1 MDCLVTETKKSGNTF
16 IVNDEEY
23 ELVQLDIRNVMGL
36 NIVTSI
42 TEIQRVGK
50 EYADQLMKKGLVTK
64 AKDIDA
70 PIKKNKLS

>member
-1 MDCLVTETKKSGNTF
+1 MDCLVTETKKFGNTF
-16 IVNDEEY
+16 IVNDQEY

-50 EYADQLMKKGLVTK
+50 EYADQLMKKRLVTK

-70 PIKKNKLS
+70 LIKKNKLS

>member
-1 MDCLVTETKKSGNTF
+1 MDCLVTETKKFGNTF
-16 IVNDEEY
+16 IVNDKKY

-50 EYADQLMKKGLVTK
+50 EYADQLMKKRLVTK

-70 PIKKNKLS
+70 LIKKNKLS

>member
-1 MDCLVTETKKSGNTF
+1 MDCLVTETKKFGNTF
-16 IVNDEEY
+16 IFNDEEY

-42 TEIQRVGK
+42 TEIQRVCK
-50 EYADQLMKKGLVTK
+50 EFADQLMKKRLVTK

-70 PIKKNKLS
+70 LIKKNKLS

>member
-1 MDCLVTETKKSGNTF
+1 MDCLVTETKKFGNTF
-16 IVNDEEY
+16 IVNYQEY

-50 EYADQLMKKGLVTK
+50 EYADQLMKKRLVTK

-70 PIKKNKLS
+70 LIKKNKLS

>member
-1 MDCLVTETKKSGNTF
+1 MDCLVTETKKFGNTF
-16 IVNDEEY
+16 IVNDQEY
-23 ELVQLDIRNVMGL
+23 ELVQLVIRNVMGL

-50 EYADQLMKKGLVTK
+50 EYADQLMKKRLVTK

>member
-1 MDCLVTETKKSGNTF
+1 MDCLVTEIKKSGDTF

>member
-1 MDCLVTETKKSGNTF
+1 MDCLVTETKKFGNTF
-16 IVNDEEY
+16 IVNDQEY

-50 EYADQLMKKGLVTK
+50 EYADQLMKKRLVTK

>member
-1 MDCLVTETKKSGNTF
+1 MDCLVTETKKFGNTF
-16 IVNDEEY
+16 IVNDQEY

-50 EYADQLMKKGLVTK
+50 EYADQLMKKRSVTK
-64 AKDIDA
+64 AKDIDG

>member
-1 MDCLVTETKKSGNTF
+1 
-16 IVNDEEY
+16 
-23 ELVQLDIRNVMGL
+23 MGL

-50 EYADQLMKKGLVTK
+50 EYADQLMKKRLVTK